1 MGNSDK
7 ALKIITIAAFAS
19 FGAYL
24 GYRAYKKKYPF
35 EDSTTKIPPINST
48 ITENG
53 INSISS
59 HNFDEIVLLII
70 SLEDRCKLETS
81 RNTENLDKSVYKA
94 LFS

>member
-35 EDSTTKIPPINST
+35 EDSTTKNPPINST
-48 ITENG
+48 ITENE
-53 INSISS
+53 INSISN
-59 HNFDEIVLLII
+59 HNFDGIVLFIL
-70 SLEDRCKLETS
+70 SLEDCCKLKTS
-81 RNTENLDKSVYKA
+81 ENTENTKNEVYKVF
-94 LFS
+94 FS